1 MPSSTLSLPFHK
13 IIAEEEKAL
22 EDDEPQDEGAWAP
35 ELLPGAGPP
44 LPLYQPRVDSDV
56 NKK

>member
-35 ELLPGAGPP
+35 ELLPGAGPHFLSTSP
-44 LPLYQPRVDSDV
+44 ESTVM
-56 NKK
+56 